1 MKKELITK
9 TLNKMYPDAKAE
21 LDYTNN
27 FELLIAV
34 VLSAQTTDIGV
45 NRVTPELFNK
55 FPTPELL
62 MNANQEEVEDL
73 IKTIGLYRSKAKN
86 IIGLSKILVEKHNS
100 VVPSKRSHLEALPG
114 VGRKTAN
121 VVLSNAFGKNYIA
134 VDTHVSRVSKRLGIA
149 LESDNVLTVEK
160 KIESFFDKG
169 DLQNSSQLIFGRYHC
184 TSRKPKCDVCELK
197 EVATF
202 IKMKNNDWV
211 FPALIYW

>member
-169 DLQNSSQLIFGRYHC
+169 DLHKLHHQLIFFGRYHC

-197 EVATF
+197 EVCNF
-202 IKMKNNDWV
+202 YKKMKK
-211 FPALIYW
+211 

>member
-160 KIESFFDKG
+160 KIEAFFDKG
-169 DLQNSSQLIFGRYHC
+169 DLHKLHHQLIFFGRYHC
-184 TSRKPKCDVCELK
+184 TARKPKCDVCELK
-197 EVATF
+197 EVCNF
-202 IKMKNNDWV
+202 YKKMKK
-211 FPALIYW
+211 

>member
-1 MKKELITK
+1 MKKDLITK

-169 DLQNSSQLIFGRYHC
+169 DLHKLHHQLIFFGRYHC
-184 TSRKPKCDVCELK
+184 TARKPKCDVCELK
-197 EVATF
+197 EVCNF
-202 IKMKNNDWV
+202 YKKIKK
-211 FPALIYW
+211 

>member
-169 DLQNSSQLIFGRYHC
+169 DLHKLHHQLIFFGRYHC
-184 TSRKPKCDVCELK
+184 TARKPKCDVCELK
-197 EVATF
+197 EVCNF
-202 IKMKNNDWV
+202 YKKIKK
-211 FPALIYW
+211 

>member
-1 MKKELITK
+1 MKKDLITK

-45 NRVTPELFNK
+45 NRVTPKLFNK

-169 DLQNSSQLIFGRYHC
+169 DLHKLHHQLIFFGRYHC

-197 EVATF
+197 EVCNF
-202 IKMKNNDWV
+202 YKKMKK
-211 FPALIYW
+211 

>member
-9 TLNKMYPDAKAE
+9 TLNKMFPDAKAE

-169 DLQNSSQLIFGRYHC
+169 DLHKLHHQLIFFGRYHC

-197 EVATF
+197 EVCNF
-202 IKMKNNDWV
+202 YKKMKK
-211 FPALIYW
+211 

>member
-45 NRVTPELFNK
+45 NRVTPKLFNK

-100 VVPSKRSHLEALPG
+100 VVQI
-114 VGRKTAN
+114 GRA
-121 VVLSNAFGKNYIA
+121 
-134 VDTHVSRVSKRLGIA
+134 HV
-149 LESDNVLTVEK
+149 
-160 KIESFFDKG
+160 
-169 DLQNSSQLIFGRYHC
+169 
-184 TSRKPKCDVCELK
+184 
-197 EVATF
+197 
-202 IKMKNNDWV
+202 
-211 FPALIYW
+211 

>member
-1 MKKELITK
+1 MKKDLITK

-45 NRVTPELFNK
+45 NRVTPKLFNK

-100 VVPSKRSHLEALPG
+100 VVQI
-114 VGRKTAN
+114 GRA
-121 VVLSNAFGKNYIA
+121 
-134 VDTHVSRVSKRLGIA
+134 HV
-149 LESDNVLTVEK
+149 
-160 KIESFFDKG
+160 
-169 DLQNSSQLIFGRYHC
+169 
-184 TSRKPKCDVCELK
+184 
-197 EVATF
+197 
-202 IKMKNNDWV
+202 
-211 FPALIYW
+211 

>member
-45 NRVTPELFNK
+45 NRVTPKLFNK

-169 DLQNSSQLIFGRYHC
+169 DLHKLHHQLIFFGRYHC
-184 TSRKPKCDVCELK
+184 TARKPKCDVCELK
-197 EVATF
+197 EVCNF
-202 IKMKNNDWV
+202 YKKIKK
-211 FPALIYW
+211 

>member
-1 MKKELITK
+1 MKKDLITK

-45 NRVTPELFNK
+45 NRVTPKLFNK

-100 VVPSKRSHLEALPG
+100 AVPSKRSHLEALPG

-169 DLQNSSQLIFGRYHC
+169 DLHKLHHQLIFFGRYHC

-197 EVATF
+197 EVCNF
-202 IKMKNNDWV
+202 YKKMKK
-211 FPALIYW
+211 

>member
-1 MKKELITK
+1 MKKDLITK

-169 DLQNSSQLIFGRYHC
+169 DLHKLHHQLIFFGRYHC

-197 EVATF
+197 EVCNF
-202 IKMKNNDWV
+202 YKKMKK
-211 FPALIYW
+211 

>member
-169 DLQNSSQLIFGRYHC
+169 DLHKLHHQLIFFGRYHC
-184 TSRKPKCDVCELK
+184 TARKPKCDVCELK
-197 EVATF
+197 EVCNF
-202 IKMKNNDWV
+202 YKKMKK
-211 FPALIYW
+211 

>member
-1 MKKELITK
+1 
-9 TLNKMYPDAKAE
+9 MYPDAKAE

-169 DLQNSSQLIFGRYHC
+169 DLHKLHHQLIFFGRYHC

-197 EVATF
+197 EVCNF
-202 IKMKNNDWV
+202 YKKMKK
-211 FPALIYW
+211 

>member
-1 MKKELITK
+1 MKKDLITK

-169 DLQNSSQLIFGRYHC
+169 DLHKLHHQLIFFGRYHC

-197 EVATF
+197 EVCNF
-202 IKMKNNDWV
+202 YKKIKK
-211 FPALIYW
+211 

>member
-1 MKKELITK
+1 MKKDLITK

-169 DLQNSSQLIFGRYHC
+169 DLHKLHHQLIFFGRYHC
-184 TSRKPKCDVCELK
+184 TARKPKCDVCELK
-197 EVATF
+197 EVCNF
-202 IKMKNNDWV
+202 YKKMKK
-211 FPALIYW
+211 

>member
-1 MKKELITK
+1 
-9 TLNKMYPDAKAE
+9 MYPDAKAE

-45 NRVTPELFNK
+45 NRVTPKLFNK

-169 DLQNSSQLIFGRYHC
+169 DLHKLHHQLIFFGRYHC
-184 TSRKPKCDVCELK
+184 TARKPKCDVCELK
-197 EVATF
+197 EVCNF
-202 IKMKNNDWV
+202 YKKWKNNWLKSHSGS
-211 FPALIYW
+211 FIYW